1 MSARIAIIGAGIAG
15 LAAGRQCSKAGL
27 SATIFEKETLV
38 GGRMSSEEVDGFLIE
53 KAAYTF
59 PEFHRNLTAC
69 LGEMG
74 IADSLAVTPGTSS
87 TFIGSSEYRIKIGSP
102 TDFLKYKLLSLKN
115 KKDMIKLF
123 LYAQSLGNALN
134 LAEPGSKTYELEKES
149 AADYLLEHY
158 DEQILEYIAYPIFCE
173 IFLGTPE
180 HNSKAAFLA
189 TLKNLTRFKIFSF
202 TRGMGMLPDRLSR
215 ELDVRLATPVLKV
228 APEAHD
234 GPYRVHYGGDNPGS
248 ESFDAVIFA
257 IPSPLVPAILD
268 GLPDDLSS
276 HFLGARYSPSV
287 VVALALD
294 APFTDTSMINNL
306 GREDFKTVGTLVFDH
321 HKGPNRIPAGKG
333 LATAILCEPASRAML
348 DASDE
353 ATVSEVLRDAEMI
366 FPGLSDKLLFSKVY
380 RWEHGAVQLP
390 PGALFKQRAAREAIE
405 GSFTHIV
412 FAGDGL
418 HKSSL
423 EVSFNTGISA
433 ANRIIDRVSH
443 AAGGRSTSYS
453 LVDA

>member
-15 LAAGRQCSKAGL
+15 LAAGRQCKKAGL
-27 SATIFEKETLV
+27 SATIFEKESSA

-59 PEFHRNLTAC
+59 PEFHKNLTAC
-69 LGEMG
+69 LGETG
-74 IADSLAVTPGTSS
+74 IPDSLVATPGTSS

-134 LAEPGSKTYELEKES
+134 LAEPGAKTYELERES
-149 AADYLLEHY
+149 ATDYLLEHY
-158 DEQILEYIAYPIFCE
+158 DERILEYIAYPIFCE

-180 HNSKAAFLA
+180 DNSKAAFLA

-215 ELDVRLATPVLKV
+215 DLDVRPATPVV
-228 APEAHD
+228 RVVPQSDD
-234 GPYRVHYGGDNPGS
+234 GPYRVHYGGDKPGS

-268 GLPDDLSS
+268 GLSADLKN
-276 HFLGARYSPSV
+276 HFLGVRYSPSV

-294 APFTDTSMINNL
+294 DPFTETSMINNL

-321 HKGPNRIPAGKG
+321 HKGPNRMPEGKG

-348 DASDE
+348 NASDE
-353 ATVSEVLRDAEMI
+353 ATVSAVLRDVETI
-366 FPGLSDKLLFSKVY
+366 FPGLSGKLLFSKVY

-405 GSFTHIV
+405 ESFNNILFT
-412 FAGDGL
+412 GDGL

-423 EVSFNTGISA
+423 EVSFNTGMSV
-433 ANRIIDRVSH
+433 ANKITERLKQ
-443 AAGGRSTSYS
+443 A
-453 LVDA
+453 

>member
-1 MSARIAIIGAGIAG
+1 MSARIAIIGAGISG
-15 LAAGRQCSKAGL
+15 LAAGHQCSKAGL
-27 SATIFEKETLV
+27 SPTIFEKEPSV
-38 GGRMSSEEVDGFLIE
+38 GGRMSSEEVDGFLVE

-59 PEFHRNLTAC
+59 PEFHKNLTAC

-74 IADSLAVTPGTSS
+74 IGDALVATPGTSS
-87 TFIGSSEYRIKIGSP
+87 TFIGRTEYRIKIGSP
-102 TDFLKYKLLSLKN
+102 TDFLRYKLLSLKN

-134 LAEPGSKTYELEKES
+134 LAEPGAKTYELERES

-180 HNSKAAFLA
+180 DNSKAAFLA

-202 TRGMGMLPDRLSR
+202 TRGMSMLPDRLAR
-215 ELDVRLATPVLKV
+215 NLDVRLQTPVLQV
-228 APEAHD
+228 VPED
-234 GPYRVHYGGDNPGS
+234 RRGPYSVRFGGDNPGL
-248 ESFDAVIFA
+248 ESFDAVVFA

-268 GLPDDLSS
+268 GLPADLSS
-276 HFLGARYSPSV
+276 QFFGARYSPSV

-294 APFTDTSMINNL
+294 ARPPDSSMINNL
-306 GREDFKTVGTLVFDH
+306 GREDFKTVGTLVIDH
-321 HKGPNRIPAGKG
+321 HKGPNRMPEGKG
-333 LATAILCEPASRAML
+333 LATAILSEPASRSML

-353 ATVSEVLRDAEMI
+353 ATMSEVLRDVEAI
-366 FPGLSDKLLFSKVY
+366 YPGLSDKLIFSRTY

-405 GSFTHIV
+405 GSFDHIF

-423 EVSFNTGISA
+423 EVSFNTGTAA
-433 ANRIIDRVSH
+433 ANKIIEKVKQ
-443 AAGGRSTSYS
+443 A
-453 LVDA
+453 